1 MKENVIISLAD
12 SKYYDL
18 INELVNSIKKFQQSE
33 KVAICIMDAG
43 LTNEQKNI
51 LKDKV
56 DEIKKAEWDIKVSDF
71 KIKVENG

>member
-33 KVAICIMDAG
+33 KVAICILDAG
-43 LTNEQKNI
+43 LTTEQKKKY
-51 LKDKV
+51 LK
-56 DEIKKAEWDIKVSDF
+56 
-71 KIKVENG
+71 